1 MFNGYFE
8 GKRILVTGVAG
19 VKGAW
24 LALALL
30 DAGAEVLGLDLRLP
44 EPDSNYVASRLQ
56 DRISFTQG
64 DVTDLPLMQ
73 QLMGQA
79 DGIFHL
85 AALALVH
92 DAYRNPFEAYRTNT
106 LGPATILEALR
117 LSAAPKRA
125 VFITTDKVYKPKNG
139 ELWAETDP
147 LGASGPYAVSKACAE
162 LIIADYQRTYL
173 CSGGSLIGVARAGN
187 VLIGG
192 DWHSSLRTQ
201 GAGRIFVDCF
211 ESLAE
216 NRAPEIFSP
225 NFTRPYTYGLD
236 ILSGYMTLMSML
248 DVDGI
253 AGEAFNFGPYEQHGV
268 TNALLATK
276 ICELWGGNLMWRSGH
291 PRDEPFEHQ
300 SLAFDKSRER
310 LHWRPAYTL
319 YEALRSTTRW
329 YKEWTRQSACPGER
343 CMVDFNRELLREHRI
358 AANNLGI
365 AWAAGDRARNLETVK
380 LV

>member
-19 VKGAW
+19 VKGTW

-44 EPDSNYVASRLQ
+44 DQDSNFAASSLRG
-56 DRISFTQG
+56 RISFTQG
-64 DVTDLPLMQ
+64 DVTDLALVQ
-73 QLMGQA
+73 QLVGQA

-85 AALALVH
+85 AAMALVR
-92 DAYRNPFEAYRTNT
+92 DAYRNPLEAYRTNT

-125 VFITTDKVYKPKNG
+125 VFVTTDKVYKPKSG
-139 ELWAETDP
+139 ELWVETDP

-162 LIIADYQRTYL
+162 FIIADYQRSYL
-173 CSGGSLIGVARAGN
+173 SSSGSLIGVARAGN

-192 DWHSSLRTQ
+192 DWHSSRRTQ

-216 NRAPEIFSP
+216 NRAPEIYSP

-248 DVDGI
+248 ASDGI

-268 TNALLATK
+268 PNALLATK
-276 ICELWGGNLMWRSGH
+276 ICELWGGNIMWRSG
-291 PRDEPFEHQ
+291 PQRDEPFDYQ
-300 SLAFDKSRER
+300 SLAFDKSSQR
-310 LHWRPAYTL
+310 LHWRPAFTL
-319 YEALRSTTRW
+319 YESVRSTTRW
-329 YKEWTRQSACPGER
+329 YKEWMRQGGSAGER
-343 CMVDFNRELLREHRI
+343 SMYEFNRELLREHRI

-365 AWAAGDRARNLETVK
+365 AWAVGETARNLEAEKV
-380 LV
+380 V